1 MKNKIREKFIASVML
16 SAFVVTSSL
25 PAFAMGEYQNYDMAK
40 PVIRSNE
47 ITSLDFRSELKIPNA
62 DSVVNLSLRDAD
74 VTQVLRMFADQAGM
88 NIIFADGVQ
97 GTVTMDLVD
106 IPLSEALDLVVATKS
121 LFYDIQANTLV
132 VSTVDTSL
140 TMVNKSMTLIPV
152 KYVNAAALASF
163 LNTNVFKRDGV
174 NPGVSIKPAV
184 TVNPATN
191 ELIVMG
197 SSNDVAMARKI
208 VEQFDKKPTIT
219 TFKVNHTTPAE
230 MANLICSTLIPSTI
244 SSGATADGGGGGG
257 SSSSSSSSSSS
268 ASGFAAGMPT
278 GFASDD
284 SSSGGDSG
292 GGGSISVGGGK
303 MVCSTESSA
312 SAGDLTSLPFINLAV
327 SYFPT
332 LGTVQVIGGSDTQID
347 MIREYIAANDKK
359 APQAFLEVQI
369 VSLTEDGSKT
379 FDNTWQFLS
388 KNFTFNAGGGQGFAT
403 DPMYPIF
410 FAGHGF
416 TIVDPESYDSETGKY
431 EAVGQVSKWG
441 SSPQLLYSVN
451 YMIENKKGRVLA
463 NPKILLTSGQT
474 STIDL
479 TGDYVKKVTSQY
491 LDNGASSAAQVQK
504 EYEIGDE
511 NGIKVTITPFISPDG
526 YVTLD
531 IKPQYKT
538 IASQLY
544 SVSDTGEQELAATL
558 LQRRDLDLKGVRI
571 KDGETLVIGGMIQE
585 TEAKT
590 VTKIPFLGDLPV
602 VGMFF
607 RSTGTTKKKEE
618 MVIMLTPQ
626 IVIDTEDAVAD
637 DNML

>member
-16 SAFVVTSSL
+16 SAFVVTTSL
-25 PAFAMGEYQNYDMAK
+25 PAFAMSEYQGYDMSK
-40 PVIRSNE
+40 PAIRSSE
-47 ITSLDFRSELKIPNA
+47 VTSLDFRSDVKIPNA

-74 VTQVLRMFADQAGM
+74 ITQVLRMFADQAGM

-106 IPLSEALDLVVATKS
+106 IPLNEALDLVVTTKG

-132 VSTVDTSL
+132 VSTVDNSL
-140 TMVNKSMTLIPV
+140 TMASNKSMTLIPV
-152 KYVNAAALASF
+152 KYVNAAPLAYF
-163 LNTNVFKRDGV
+163 LNANVFKKNGV

-197 SSNDVAMARKI
+197 SYSDVAMARKI

-244 SSGATADGGGGGG
+244 SSGASGGGGG
-257 SSSSSSSSSSS
+257 SSSS
-268 ASGFAAGMPT
+268 ASGFAAGVPT
-278 GFASDD
+278 GFASDEGG
-284 SSSGGDSG
+284 SGGDE
-292 GGGSISVGGGK
+292 GGSISVGGGK
-303 MVCSTESSA
+303 LVCSTESSVA
-312 SAGDLTSLPFINLAV
+312 ADDLTGLSFINLSV

-332 LGTVQVIGGSDTQID
+332 LGTVQIIGGSESQLDI
-347 MIREYIAANDKK
+347 IREYIAANDKK
-359 APQAFLEVQI
+359 APQAYLEVQI
-369 VSLTEDGSKT
+369 ISLNEDGSKT

-388 KNFTFNAGGGQGFAT
+388 KNFTFNAGGGQGFST
-403 DPMYPIF
+403 DPMYPVF

-416 TIVDPESYDSETGKY
+416 TILDPESYDPETGKY
-431 EAVGQVSKWG
+431 EEIGKVGKWG

-479 TGDYVKKVTSQY
+479 TGDYVKKVTAQY

-504 EYEIGDE
+504 EYEIGDD
-511 NGIKVTITPFISPDG
+511 NGIKVSITPFISPDG

-531 IKPQYKT
+531 IKPEYKT

-544 SVSDTGEQELAATL
+544 TVTDTGDKDLAATL
-558 LQRRDLDLKGVRI
+558 LQRRDLNLKGVRI

-626 IVIDTEDAVAD
+626 IVVDTEDAVAD

>member
-16 SAFVVTSSL
+16 SAFVVTTSL
-25 PAFAMGEYQNYDMAK
+25 PAFAMSEYQGYDMSK
-40 PVIRSNE
+40 PAIRSSE
-47 ITSLDFRSELKIPNA
+47 VTSLDFRSDVKIPNA

-74 VTQVLRMFADQAGM
+74 ITQVLRMFADQAGM

-106 IPLSEALDLVVATKS
+106 IPLNEALDLVVTTKG

-132 VSTVDTSL
+132 VSTVDNSL
-140 TMVNKSMTLIPV
+140 TMASNKSMTLIPV

-163 LNTNVFKRDGV
+163 LNANVFKKNGV

-197 SSNDVAMARKI
+197 SYSDVAMARKI

-244 SSGATADGGGGGG
+244 SSGASGGGGG
-257 SSSSSSSSSSS
+257 SSSS
-268 ASGFAAGMPT
+268 ASGFAAGVPT
-278 GFASDD
+278 GFASDEGG
-284 SSSGGDSG
+284 SGGDE
-292 GGGSISVGGGK
+292 GGSISVGGGK
-303 MVCSTESSA
+303 LVCSTESSVA
-312 SAGDLTSLPFINLAV
+312 ADDLTGLSFINLAV

-332 LGTVQVIGGSDTQID
+332 LGTVQIIGGSESQLDI
-347 MIREYIAANDKK
+347 IREYIAANDKK
-359 APQAFLEVQI
+359 APQAYLEVQI
-369 VSLTEDGSKT
+369 ISLNEDGSKT

-388 KNFTFNAGGGQGFAT
+388 KNFTFNAGGGQGFST

-416 TIVDPESYDSETGKY
+416 TILDPESYDPETGKY
-431 EAVGQVSKWG
+431 EEIGKVGKWG

-479 TGDYVKKVTSQY
+479 TGDYVKKVTAQY

-504 EYEIGDE
+504 EYEIGDD
-511 NGIKVTITPFISPDG
+511 NGIKVSITPFISPDG

-531 IKPQYKT
+531 IKPEYKT

-544 SVSDTGEQELAATL
+544 TVTDTGDKDLAATL
-558 LQRRDLDLKGVRI
+558 LQRRDLNLKGVRI

-626 IVIDTEDAVAD
+626 IVVDTEDAVAD

>member
-16 SAFVVTSSL
+16 SAFVVTTSL
-25 PAFAMGEYQNYDMAK
+25 PAFAMIEYQGYDMSK
-40 PVIRSNE
+40 PAIRSSE
-47 ITSLDFRSELKIPNA
+47 VTSLDFRSDVKIPNA

-74 VTQVLRMFADQAGM
+74 ITQVLRMFADQAGM

-106 IPLSEALDLVVATKS
+106 IPLNEALDLVVTTKG

-132 VSTVDTSL
+132 VSTVDNSL
-140 TMVNKSMTLIPV
+140 TMASNKSMTLIPV
-152 KYVNAAALASF
+152 KYVNAAPLAYF
-163 LNTNVFKRDGV
+163 LNANVFKKNGV

-197 SSNDVAMARKI
+197 SYSDVAMARKI

-244 SSGATADGGGGGG
+244 SSGASGGGGG
-257 SSSSSSSSSSS
+257 SSSS
-268 ASGFAAGMPT
+268 ASGFAAGVPT
-278 GFASDD
+278 GFASDEGG
-284 SSSGGDSG
+284 SGGDE
-292 GGGSISVGGGK
+292 GGSISVGGGK
-303 MVCSTESSA
+303 LVCSTESSVA
-312 SAGDLTSLPFINLAV
+312 ADDLTGLSFINLSV

-332 LGTVQVIGGSDTQID
+332 LGTVQIIGGSESQLDI
-347 MIREYIAANDKK
+347 IREYIAANDKK
-359 APQAFLEVQI
+359 APQAYLEVQI
-369 VSLTEDGSKT
+369 ISLNEDGSKT

-388 KNFTFNAGGGQGFAT
+388 KNFTFNAGGGQGFST
-403 DPMYPIF
+403 DPMYPVF

-416 TIVDPESYDSETGKY
+416 TILDPESYDPETGKY
-431 EAVGQVSKWG
+431 EEIGKVGKWG

-479 TGDYVKKVTSQY
+479 TGDYVKKVTAQY

-504 EYEIGDE
+504 EYEIGDD
-511 NGIKVTITPFISPDG
+511 NGIKVSITPFISPDG

-531 IKPQYKT
+531 IKPEYKT

-544 SVSDTGEQELAATL
+544 TVTDTGDKDLAATL
-558 LQRRDLDLKGVRI
+558 LQRRDLNLKGVRI

-626 IVIDTEDAVAD
+626 IVVDTEDAVAD